1 MPYVLTQFSVKNF
14 SQWKVVFDE
23 FVPIR
28 RHYSSKGA
36 RAFCV
41 SNNPESVVVLTE
53 FEDLERAI
61 EMYASKDFKDAI
73 QRAGVIGSPV
83 VTLLKEVD
91 RLSA

>member
-1 MPYVLTQFSVKNF
+1 M
-14 SQWKVVFDE
+14 VFDE

-41 SNNPESVVVLTE
+41 QGNPDSVVVLTE
-53 FEDLERAI
+53 FEDMEKAVDL
-61 EMYASKDFKDAI
+61 YASQDFKDAI
-73 QRAGVIGSPV
+73 KRAGVIGSPV
-83 VTLLKEVD
+83 VTLLEEVD